1 MCHDSAGLK
10 TETEGLQTEKEVGWF
25 HIFSCCKE
33 IKGGNMVFIDYRI
46 YVVSQLYLFKLYSST
61 CSLLNNVL
69 QHSPMFEIQRI
80 VQAVHACSCRWSLF
94 L

>member
-1 MCHDSAGLK
+1 
-10 TETEGLQTEKEVGWF
+10 
-25 HIFSCCKE
+25 
-33 IKGGNMVFIDYRI
+33 MVFIDYRI

-80 VQAVHACSCRWSLF
+80 VQAVHACSCHWSLF